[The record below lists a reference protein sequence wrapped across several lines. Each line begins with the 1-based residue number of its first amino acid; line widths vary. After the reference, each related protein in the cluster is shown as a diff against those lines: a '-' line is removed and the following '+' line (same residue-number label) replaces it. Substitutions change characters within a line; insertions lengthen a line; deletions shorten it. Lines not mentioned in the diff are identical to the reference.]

1 MLEKRDLYDNQRK
14 LTGEQIY
21 IGEKIPKD
29 RYITTVT
36 LFLQNDKQKLLIEK
50 RSKEKGGKYGFI
62 SGHPKA
68 GETSVEGMI
77 TEVKEELGLQ
87 IKKEDITCFFTTKQ
101 ENSFFDLYYLK
112 QNVNI
117 LSLNVQKKEVEY
129 ARWCSIEQIKELI
142 DNQKF
147 CEKHIEAYN
156 EIKKYLGGC

>member
-77 TEVKEELGLQ
+77 TEVKEELGY
-87 IKKEDITCFFTTKQ
+87 K
-101 ENSFFDLYYLK
+101 
-112 QNVNI
+112 
-117 LSLNVQKKEVEY
+117 
-129 ARWCSIEQIKELI
+129 
-142 DNQKF
+142 
-147 CEKHIEAYN
+147 
-156 EIKKYLGGC
+156 